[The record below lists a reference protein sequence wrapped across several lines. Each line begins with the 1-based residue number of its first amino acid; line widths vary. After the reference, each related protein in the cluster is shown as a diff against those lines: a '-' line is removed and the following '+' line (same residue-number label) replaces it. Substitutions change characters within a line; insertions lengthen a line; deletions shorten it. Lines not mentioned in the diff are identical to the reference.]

1 MIDTRTPH
9 VGRRTAFEKTATVF
23 IDIVEKIDESDLF
36 SVFMVSEEPICE
48 YHEGYGTSAPSD
60 FLNDWWE
67 YEHEY
72 D

>member
-9 VGRRTAFEKTATVF
+9 TGRRMAVEKTATVL
-23 IDIVEKIDESDLF
+23 IDVIERIDASDLF
-36 SVFMVSEEPICE
+36 GVFMVTEEPICE
-48 YHEGYGTSAPSD
+48 YHNDGGTSAPSD
-60 FLNDWWE
+60 FLTDWWK